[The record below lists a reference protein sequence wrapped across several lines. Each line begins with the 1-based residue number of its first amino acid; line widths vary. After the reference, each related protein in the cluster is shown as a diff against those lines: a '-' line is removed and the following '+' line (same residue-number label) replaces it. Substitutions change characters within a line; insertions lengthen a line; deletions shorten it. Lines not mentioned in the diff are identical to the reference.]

1 MSENETDDKLLWE
14 TAKPQELPKPTY
26 FPFLLAFFVMLLAWG
41 LISLWVISIAGII
54 GICISLAGWINDML
68 YEQRSDD

>member
-1 MSENETDDKLLWE
+1 MNDIETNDEEQWDL
-14 TAKPQELPKPTY
+14 AKPQELPKPTY
-26 FPFLLAFFVMLLAWG
+26 FPFLLAFFLMLLAWG